1 MQGLHRSQLH
11 IVVVDPC
18 PQDYRDLALAA
29 GTHGWHVHLLT
40 SARAAIRFSRLT
52 QADLWMISI
61 GLPEISG
68 FDLLEM
74 LRPKLAGSRVLLVA
88 DHYNPEQEAHACR
101 CGAALYLCKGS
112 GRSID
117 CSAILDL
124 MIVNGH
130 PHADTEPIS
139 EPELL
144 LESPNNGEKA

>member
-29 GTHGWHVHLLT
+29 GTNGWHVHLLT

-52 QADLWMISI
+52 QAELWMISI

-88 DHYNPEQEAHACR
+88 DHYNPSRKPTHVVAARPCIYVRTRVVPSIACD
-101 CGAALYLCKGS
+101 S
-112 GRSID
+112 GFNDRQRA
-117 CSAILDL
+117 SAR
-124 MIVNGH
+124 GH
-130 PHADTEPIS
+130 RTD
-139 EPELL
+139 
-144 LESPNNGEKA
+144 